1 MHLSKTIRDSQL
13 KLHSADLWIQS
24 PPLKSLADAL
34 VIKIGTQAYNTTPR
48 TSGDVGSGTMQR
60 KELWSY

>member
-1 MHLSKTIRDSQL
+1 MQNNQRLTAEAAQCT
-13 KLHSADLWIQS
+13 WIQS